1 MSSSYLPELISFLL
15 LGLAF
20 YALWRQR
27 LRFQSLL
34 PLVFAALFIALSRLA
49 MVMLE
54 HPRLQQMQWFG
65 LSRHSLQIILDLVA
79 DFSDVLGVLLLVL
92 GFLQTIKFLYVEE
105 KKIETLSE
113 LLPICAGCKKIR
125 TETGGWK
132 PVEHYLL
139 QSGSPPLTHTFCP
152 DCESKIREQIKAA
165 HK

>member
-1 MSSSYLPELISFLL
+1 MSSSYIPELIGFIL

-27 LRFQSLL
+27 LRFHSLL
-34 PLVFAALFIALSRLA
+34 PLILAALLFALSRLA
-49 MVMLE
+49 MIILE
-54 HPRLQQMQWFG
+54 HLALQQIQWFG
-65 LSRHSLQIILDLVA
+65 LPRQSLQIILDLVA

-92 GFLQTIKFLYVEE
+92 GFLQTIKFLHAEE
-105 KKIETLSE
+105 KKIETLTD

-125 TETGGWK
+125 TETGDWK

-152 DCESKIREQIKAA
+152 DCEVKIREQMKNALG
-165 HK
+165 